1 MNAGRYRDWMET
13 FLNTTCGDSCSK
25 IQTLP
30 IFDLSL
36 SRYNSHHGSFGRWVL
51 GCSCPF

>member
-1 MNAGRYRDWMET
+1 MCMHADRYRDWMET
-13 FLNTTCGDSCSK
+13 FLNTTCGNSCRN

-36 SRYNSHHGSFGRWVL
+36 SRYNSHHGSFGR
-51 GCSCPF
+51 